1 MSRISYDNLTRQ
13 RPDLAEV
20 WSFLSDWIA
29 KNPKI
34 HTVDIGRLARAGTA
48 ISPLKLAEALDFLR
62 SEGIVHEVY
71 QAKDP
76 DGVLLGP
83 EYETLD
89 AVPAKVPDRFHCSY
103 YDTRDLDVVPVFKL
117 DNCAAHVSE

>member
-1 MSRISYDNLTRQ
+1 MSLISYDNLTRQ
-13 RPDLAEV
+13 RPDLADV
-20 WSFLSDWIA
+20 WLFLSRWIA
-29 KNPKI
+29 EHPRV
-34 HTVDIGRLARAGTA
+34 HTVAIDRLAKAGKD
-48 ISPLKLAEALDFLR
+48 ISPFKLAEALDFLR

-89 AVPAKVPDRFHCSY
+89 DVPTTVPDRFYSGS
-103 YDTRDLDVVPVFKL
+103 YDTRDLDVVPVFRL
-117 DNCAAHVSE
+117 DNCAANVRE

>member
-1 MSRISYDNLTRQ
+1 MSRINYDNLTRQ
-13 RPDLAEV
+13 RPDLADV
-20 WSFLSDWIA
+20 WSFLSRWIA
-29 KNPKI
+29 EHPAVP
-34 HTVDIGRLARAGTA
+34 TVDIDRLAKAGNDV
-48 ISPLKLAEALDFLR
+48 SPFKLAEALDFLR

-83 EYETLD
+83 EYETLAD
-89 AVPAKVPDRFHCSY
+89 VPATVPDRFYSGY

-117 DNCAAHVSE
+117 DDCAAHVSK